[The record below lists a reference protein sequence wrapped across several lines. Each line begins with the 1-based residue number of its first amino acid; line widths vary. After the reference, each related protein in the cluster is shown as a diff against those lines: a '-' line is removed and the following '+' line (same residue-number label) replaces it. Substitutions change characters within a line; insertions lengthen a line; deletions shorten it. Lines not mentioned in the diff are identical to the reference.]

1 MAEESWRRFMGE
13 WIARFG
19 HREVRSEE
27 IVGVQE
33 HNMLAARSLNEA
45 IFRLGQVSADRS
57 LTNASLLRRLAD
69 ITVDA
74 LEVSVAVLA
83 VFERGVESA
92 SSACHVRGPWSEDER
107 DRFLEQTQWQFD
119 ERAMAMRLA
128 GLRRGRLYHRPDLIA
143 ERDPRDTKVFEDLPQ
158 PKGMAD
164 QAVALYRRSDGVEL
178 LLAIHQVEG
187 AGVFQRTT
195 LAKAGA
201 LAPFVAQCWAGSWR
215 QEPGW
220 MKDLKPLSRGIL
232 EQLLEGFDDDQIADR
247 TGLSYHSVRAH
258 LKRLFRDAGVRSRL
272 HLMQACRPAE
282 HRNGTLIVE
291 IPTDESARQA
301 TG

>member
-1 MAEESWRRFMGE
+1 MS
-13 WIARFG
+13 
-19 HREVRSEE
+19 V
-27 IVGVQE
+27 
-33 HNMLAARSLNEA
+33 RSLNEA
-45 IFRLGQVSADRS
+45 IFRLGQVSKDRT
-57 LTNASLLRRLAD
+57 LTNASLLRMLAD
-69 ITVDA
+69 VVVDSV
-74 LEVSVAVLA
+74 EVGVVVLA
-83 VFERGVESA
+83 VFEQGVESA
-92 SSACHVRGPWSEDER
+92 STACHVRGPWTEEQR
-107 DRFLEQTQWQFD
+107 DRFLEQTRWQFD

-143 ERDPRDTKVFEDLPQ
+143 ERDPRDTRVFEELPT

-178 LLAIHQVEG
+178 LVALHQVEG

-215 QEPGW
+215 QEPVW
-220 MKDLKPLSRGIL
+220 MRGLKPLSRGIL
-232 EQLLEGFDDDQIADR
+232 EQLLEGLDDDQIADR
-247 TGLSYHSVRAH
+247 MRLSYHSVRAH

-272 HLMQACRPAE
+272 HLMQACRPTDGATA
-282 HRNGTLIVE
+282 NLVVE
-291 IPTDESARQA
+291 IPSEDAARQA

>member
-1 MAEESWRRFMGE
+1 M
-13 WIARFG
+13 
-19 HREVRSEE
+19 V
-27 IVGVQE
+27 VQE
-33 HNMLAARSLNEA
+33 LNMMAVRSLNDA
-45 IFRLGQVSADRS
+45 IFRLGQISADRS
-57 LTNASLLRRLAD
+57 LTNASLLKQLAD
-69 ITVDA
+69 VTIDTLD
-74 LEVSVAVLA
+74 VSVAVLA

-92 SSACHVRGPWSEDER
+92 STVCHVRGPWSEDQR
-107 DRFLEQTQWQFD
+107 DRFLEQTRWQFD
-119 ERAMAMRLA
+119 ERAMALRLS

-158 PKGMAD
+158 PQGMAD

-187 AGVFQRTT
+187 AGTFQRTT

-201 LAPFVAQCWAGSWR
+201 VAPFIAQCWAGSWR
-215 QEPGW
+215 DEPAW
-220 MKDLKPLSRGIL
+220 MHDLRPLSRGIL

-258 LKRLFRDAGVRSRL
+258 LKRLFREAGVRSRL
-272 HLMQACRPAE
+272 HLMQACRPADAK
-282 HRNGTLIVE
+282 GGGLIVE
-291 IPTDESARQA
+291 IPTEEAARQA

>member
-1 MAEESWRRFMGE
+1 
-13 WIARFG
+13 
-19 HREVRSEE
+19 VP
-27 IVGVQE
+27 VQE
-33 HNMLAARSLNEA
+33 MNMSRSLNEA

-57 LTNASLLRRLAD
+57 LTNATLLRQLAD
-69 ITVDA
+69 LAIDA
-74 LEVSVAVLA
+74 LDIGVVVLA
-83 VFERGVESA
+83 VFERGVESG
-92 SSACHVRGPWSEDER
+92 STTCHVRGPWIEDQR
-107 DRFLEQTQWQFD
+107 DRFLEQTRWQFD
-119 ERAMAMRLA
+119 ERAMALRLS

-143 ERDPRDTKVFEDLPQ
+143 ERDPRDTKVFEELPQ
-158 PKGMAD
+158 PQGMAD

-187 AGVFQRTT
+187 AGAFQRTT

-201 LAPFVAQCWAGSWR
+201 LTPFIAECWSGSWR
-215 QEPGW
+215 QEPAW
-220 MKDLKPLSRGIL
+220 MHDLRPLSRGIL
-232 EQLLEGFDDDQIADR
+232 EQLLEGYDDDQIADR

-282 HRNGTLIVE
+282 PCQGLIVE
-291 IPTDESARQA
+291 IPSDETARLA